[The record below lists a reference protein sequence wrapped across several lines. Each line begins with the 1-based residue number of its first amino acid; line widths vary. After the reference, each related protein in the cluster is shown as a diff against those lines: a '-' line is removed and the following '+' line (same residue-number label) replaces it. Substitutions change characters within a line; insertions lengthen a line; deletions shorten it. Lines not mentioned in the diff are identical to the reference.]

1 MNFVK
6 LWIIFLVL
14 YFYASSPQAQMY
26 EWTDEKGVK
35 HYSNVVPSESA
46 EEIKTEKET
55 KEDKITNDKR
65 SIIDKSKARQTG
77 RSSRKAPEKAVE
89 APSEG
94 SAPED
99 PEKSAERDLFV
110 KMNLN
115 LKRFPISQDDLVN
128 EEKARLSQ
136 IINYAEQNSFSREVF
151 IEREKNRLLKA
162 ISDLEAA
169 PLNKFGSYDNKRR
182 QVGYY
187 KYRLEELLESPE
199 KYFSYSGD

>member
-6 LWIIFLVL
+6 LWIILLVL

-46 EEIKTEKET
+46 EEIKTENET

-65 SIIDKSKARQTG
+65 SIIDKSKARQAG

-89 APSEG
+89 APAEG

-136 IINYAEQNSFSREVF
+136 IINYAEKNSFSREVF

>member
-6 LWIIFLVL
+6 LLMILLVS
-14 YFYASSPQAQMY
+14 YFYAFSLQAQMY
-26 EWTDEKGVK
+26 EWTDENGVQ
-35 HYSNVVPSESA
+35 HYSNVEPSESA
-46 EEIKTEKET
+46 DEIKTEKEN
-55 KEDKITNDKR
+55 KEDNITNDKR
-65 SIIDKSKARQTG
+65 RIIDKSKARQAG
-77 RSSRKAPEKAVE
+77 RSPRKAPEKAAA
-89 APSEG
+89 APAEG

-99 PEKSAERDLFV
+99 PKKSAEQDLFV

-115 LKRFPISQDDLVN
+115 LKRFPISQDELLN

-136 IINYAEQNSFSREVF
+136 IINYAEKNSFSREVL

-162 ISDLEAA
+162 ISDLQAA

-187 KYRLEELLESPE
+187 KYRLEELLASPE
-199 KYFSYSGD
+199 KYFSYSGN

>member
-136 IINYAEQNSFSREVF
+136 IINYAEKNSFSREVF